1 MPRPR
6 IFNEDAAL
14 AAATAEFWHR
24 GYAGTSV
31 RDLGASMGLGPASFY
46 NAFGD
51 KRSLFLRCM
60 DRYLD
65 DGVRARIK
73 RLEQERSPRDAI
85 EEFIIEILALS
96 RRDRRGCLMVN
107 AVLEFGTLDDE
118 IGVILRERLGELE
131 SFFRR
136 CLRAAQREGAIAPQM
151 NVADVARL
159 MLAAIMGLRVLARTR
174 PEPALLDGAAR
185 EALALLGPRPARA

>member
-6 IFNEDAAL
+6 IFDEDAVL
-14 AAATAEFWHR
+14 AAATAEFWQR

-51 KRSLFLRCM
+51 KRALFLRCM

-65 DGVRARIK
+65 DGVRARIQ
-73 RLEQERSPRDAI
+73 RLEQGRPPREAI
-85 EEFIIEILALS
+85 EEFIFEILALS

-107 AVLEFGTLDDE
+107 AVLEFGAQDDE
-118 IGVILRERLGELE
+118 ITVILRERLGELE

-136 CLRAAQREGAIAPQM
+136 CLRAAQREGTIAHDM
-151 NVADVARL
+151 NIPDIARL
-159 MLAAIMGLRVLARTR
+159 ILAAVMGLRVLARAR

-185 EALALLGPRPARA
+185 GAIALLGPRPARA